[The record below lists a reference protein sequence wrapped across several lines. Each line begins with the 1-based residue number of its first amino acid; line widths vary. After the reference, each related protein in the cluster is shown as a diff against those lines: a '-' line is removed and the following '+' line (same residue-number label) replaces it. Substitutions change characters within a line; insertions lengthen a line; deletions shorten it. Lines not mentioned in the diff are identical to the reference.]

1 MYLSAD
7 HWLKSGRLNDIQIDF
22 YNAGPVLFGVKE
34 YVPALMEY
42 VERYKARLHFSHRL
56 TKIDGPAKK
65 AWFTVT
71 DADGNTSMLETSFD
85 MIHVVPPQ
93 QAPDFIRAS
102 KLVDAAGWVD
112 VNQDTL
118 QHKIYPNI
126 YALGDVTNCPNAKT
140 AAAARKQAPVVAT
153 NVLFDLNKGKQR
165 AAYDGYGS
173 CPLTV
178 ERGKI
183 VLAEF
188 APISLMAIMLSAGVA
203 AGLGLR
209 TGIVRYK
216 AATLLATFGVLCAP
230 LGVYVAH
237 QLPEKVLAILFSI
250 VLLTVSWR
258 SFQKFQ
264 TPTLLIGDDCDDP
277 NGCDD
282 EEKVEPA
289 CAVNPATSKL
299 FWTAPCTKRLIL
311 TGGFSGFLSGLLGVG
326 GGFIIVPTLH
336 SISNLETKMIVA
348 TSLAV
353 IALVSMASALSY
365 AGNGAILWGIAVPFI
380 T

>member
-1 MYLSAD
+1 M
-7 HWLKSGRLNDIQIDF
+7 ID
-22 YNAGPVLFGVKE
+22 P
-34 YVPALMEY
+34 
-42 VERYKARLHFSHRL
+42 
-56 TKIDGPAKK
+56 I
-65 AWFTVT
+65 
-71 DADGNTSMLETSFD
+71 SMS
-85 MIHVVPPQ
+85 I
-93 QAPDFIRAS
+93 
-102 KLVDAAGWVD
+102 
-112 VNQDTL
+112 
-118 QHKIYPNI
+118 
-126 YALGDVTNCPNAKT
+126 ALG
-140 AAAARKQAPVVAT
+140 
-153 NVLFDLNKGKQR
+153 LFVG
-165 AAYDGYGS
+165 
-173 CPLTV
+173 V
-178 ERGKI
+178 
-183 VLAEF
+183 VLAITGAGGAILSLPLLVF
-188 APISLMAIMLSAGVA
+188 FLNLKMIDAAPISLMAIMLSAGLA
-203 AGLGLR
+203 AALGLR
-209 TGIVRYK
+209 SGIVRYK

-237 QLPEKVLAILFSI
+237 QLPEKVLAILFSF

-299 FWTAPCTKRLIL
+299 FWTAPCTQRLIL

-365 AGNGAILWGIAVPFI
+365 AGSNEILWGIAVPFI
-380 T
+380 TASVAGMLVGRLLHSKIPSHISVLIFGILSLAIATSMLLKIVFTI

>member
-1 MYLSAD
+1 M
-7 HWLKSGRLNDIQIDF
+7 ID
-22 YNAGPVLFGVKE
+22 P
-34 YVPALMEY
+34 
-42 VERYKARLHFSHRL
+42 
-56 TKIDGPAKK
+56 I
-65 AWFTVT
+65 
-71 DADGNTSMLETSFD
+71 SMS
-85 MIHVVPPQ
+85 I
-93 QAPDFIRAS
+93 
-102 KLVDAAGWVD
+102 
-112 VNQDTL
+112 
-118 QHKIYPNI
+118 
-126 YALGDVTNCPNAKT
+126 ALG
-140 AAAARKQAPVVAT
+140 
-153 NVLFDLNKGKQR
+153 LFVG
-165 AAYDGYGS
+165 
-173 CPLTV
+173 V
-178 ERGKI
+178 
-183 VLAEF
+183 VLAITGAGGAILSLPLLVF
-188 APISLMAIMLSAGVA
+188 FLNLKMIDAAPISLMAIMLSAGLA
-203 AGLGLR
+203 AALGLR
-209 TGIVRYK
+209 SGIVRYK

-237 QLPEKVLAILFSI
+237 QLPEKVLAILFSF

-299 FWTAPCTKRLIL
+299 FWTAPCTQRLIL

-365 AGNGAILWGIAVPFI
+365 AGSSEILWGIAVPFI
-380 T
+380 TASVAGMLVGRLLHSKIPSHISVLIFGILSLAIATSMLLKIVFTI

>member
-1 MYLSAD
+1 M
-7 HWLKSGRLNDIQIDF
+7 
-22 YNAGPVLFGVKE
+22 
-34 YVPALMEY
+34 
-42 VERYKARLHFSHRL
+42 
-56 TKIDGPAKK
+56 
-65 AWFTVT
+65 T
-71 DADGNTSMLETSFD
+71 DPISMS
-85 MIHVVPPQ
+85 I
-93 QAPDFIRAS
+93 
-102 KLVDAAGWVD
+102 
-112 VNQDTL
+112 
-118 QHKIYPNI
+118 
-126 YALGDVTNCPNAKT
+126 ALG
-140 AAAARKQAPVVAT
+140 
-153 NVLFDLNKGKQR
+153 LFVGF
-165 AAYDGYGS
+165 
-173 CPLTV
+173 
-178 ERGKI
+178 
-183 VLAEF
+183 VLAITGAGGAILSLPLLVF
-188 APISLMAIMLSAGVA
+188 FLHLKMIDAAPISLMAIMLSAGVA

-237 QLPEKVLAILFSI
+237 QLPEKLLAILFSI

-277 NGCDD
+277 NGCDE

-353 IALVSMASALSY
+353 IALVSMSSALSY

-380 T
+380 TASVAGMLVGRLLHSKIPSHISVLIFGILSLTVSLSMLAKTIFGM

>member
-1 MYLSAD
+1 MIDPISLSIT
-7 HWLKSGRLNDIQIDF
+7 LG
-22 YNAGPVLFGVKE
+22 LFVG
-34 YVPALMEY
+34 
-42 VERYKARLHFSHRL
+42 F
-56 TKIDGPAKK
+56 
-65 AWFTVT
+65 
-71 DADGNTSMLETSFD
+71 
-85 MIHVVPPQ
+85 
-93 QAPDFIRAS
+93 
-102 KLVDAAGWVD
+102 
-112 VNQDTL
+112 
-118 QHKIYPNI
+118 
-126 YALGDVTNCPNAKT
+126 
-140 AAAARKQAPVVAT
+140 
-153 NVLFDLNKGKQR
+153 
-165 AAYDGYGS
+165 
-173 CPLTV
+173 
-178 ERGKI
+178 
-183 VLAEF
+183 VLAITGAGGAILSLPLLVF
-188 APISLMAIMLSAGVA
+188 FLHLKMIDAAPISLMAIMLSAGLA

-209 TGIVRYK
+209 SGIVRYK

-237 QLPEKVLAILFSI
+237 QLPEKALAILFSI
-250 VLLTVSWR
+250 VLLIVSWR

-282 EEKVEPA
+282 AEKEAPA

-353 IALVSMASALSY
+353 IALVSMASAISY
-365 AGNGAILWGIAVPFI
+365 AGHGIILWRIAVPFVSAAVI
-380 T
+380 GMILGRMLHSKIPSHMSVLIFGILSLSIAVLMLIKTVIGF

>member
-1 MYLSAD
+1 M
-7 HWLKSGRLNDIQIDF
+7 ID
-22 YNAGPVLFGVKE
+22 P
-34 YVPALMEY
+34 
-42 VERYKARLHFSHRL
+42 
-56 TKIDGPAKK
+56 I
-65 AWFTVT
+65 
-71 DADGNTSMLETSFD
+71 SMS
-85 MIHVVPPQ
+85 I
-93 QAPDFIRAS
+93 
-102 KLVDAAGWVD
+102 
-112 VNQDTL
+112 
-118 QHKIYPNI
+118 
-126 YALGDVTNCPNAKT
+126 ALG
-140 AAAARKQAPVVAT
+140 
-153 NVLFDLNKGKQR
+153 LFVGF
-165 AAYDGYGS
+165 
-173 CPLTV
+173 
-178 ERGKI
+178 
-183 VLAEF
+183 VLAITGAGGAILSLPLLVF
-188 APISLMAIMLSAGVA
+188 FLHLKMIDAAPISLMAIMLSAGLA
-203 AGLGLR
+203 AALGLR
-209 TGIVRYK
+209 SGIVRYK

-237 QLPEKVLAILFSI
+237 QLPEKVLAILFSF

-289 CAVNPATSKL
+289 CAINPATSRL
-299 FWTAPCTKRLIL
+299 FWTAPCTQRLIL

-365 AGNGAILWGIAVPFI
+365 AGSSEILWDIAVPFI
-380 T
+380 TASVAGMLVGRLLHSKIPSHISVLIFGILSLAIATSMLLKIVFTI

>member
-1 MYLSAD
+1 MIDPIGLSIM
-7 HWLKSGRLNDIQIDF
+7 LG
-22 YNAGPVLFGVKE
+22 LFVG
-34 YVPALMEY
+34 
-42 VERYKARLHFSHRL
+42 F
-56 TKIDGPAKK
+56 
-65 AWFTVT
+65 
-71 DADGNTSMLETSFD
+71 
-85 MIHVVPPQ
+85 
-93 QAPDFIRAS
+93 
-102 KLVDAAGWVD
+102 
-112 VNQDTL
+112 
-118 QHKIYPNI
+118 
-126 YALGDVTNCPNAKT
+126 
-140 AAAARKQAPVVAT
+140 
-153 NVLFDLNKGKQR
+153 
-165 AAYDGYGS
+165 
-173 CPLTV
+173 
-178 ERGKI
+178 
-183 VLAEF
+183 VLAITGAGGAILSLPLLVF
-188 APISLMAIMLSAGVA
+188 FLHLKMIDAAPISLMAIMLSAFLA

-209 TGIVRYK
+209 SGIVRYK

-237 QLPEKVLAILFSI
+237 QLPEKALAILFSI
-250 VLLTVSWR
+250 VLLIVSWR

-282 EEKVEPA
+282 AEKEEPA

-365 AGNGAILWGIAVPFI
+365 AGHGIILWSIAVPFVSATVAGMI
-380 T
+380 LGRMLHSKIPSHMSVLIFGILSLSIAVLMLIKTVIGF